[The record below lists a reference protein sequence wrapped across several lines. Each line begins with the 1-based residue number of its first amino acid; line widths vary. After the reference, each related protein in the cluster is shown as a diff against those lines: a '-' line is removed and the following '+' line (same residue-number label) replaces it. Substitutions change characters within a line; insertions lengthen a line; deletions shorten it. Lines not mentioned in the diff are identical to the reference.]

1 MISESLAI
9 GAGAMALS
17 WGLTAIVRQWVLARG
32 LLDVPNTRSSHTVA
46 TPRGGGI
53 AVVLVTTGGLVL
65 ATVLG
70 FSNVSLLLG
79 LTGGGALV
87 ALTGFLDD
95 RRGLP
100 VSLRLGAHVAAAVWA
115 VYWLGGMPPL
125 RVGEHIVVLGW
136 GGDLL
141 ALLAIVWCLNLFNFM
156 DGIDGLAASE
166 ATFVCWSAA
175 LLGAHGLG
183 VAIPLMVGCACLGF
197 LWWNWPPARIFL
209 GDVGSGYLGYVIAV
223 LALAATRAD
232 PAAAWVWLILGCAF
246 LVDATVT
253 LARRLARGERVSE
266 AHRSHAYQWL
276 ARRWGSHLR
285 VTLTVLTVNACWLL
299 PCAIYATGH
308 PAHAAVTAA
317 VAVGTVTVLVMLAG
331 GGRPE
336 ARERPRR

>member
-1 MISESLAI
+1 VSLELLAI
-9 GAGAMALS
+9 GVGALALS
-17 WGLTAIVRQWVLARG
+17 WLLTAIVRRLVLAHG

-46 TPRGGGI
+46 TPRGGGL
-53 AVVLVTTGGLVL
+53 AVVLVTTGGLAL
-65 ATVLG
+65 TTVLG
-70 FSNVSLLLG
+70 LSNVPLVLA

-115 VYWLGGMPPL
+115 LYWLGGMPPL
-125 RVGEHIVVLGW
+125 RIGEQVIALGW
-136 GGDLL
+136 GGELL

-175 LLGAHGLG
+175 LLGTHGLG
-183 VAIPLMVGCACLGF
+183 TAAPMVIGCACLGF
-197 LWWNWPPARIFL
+197 LWWNWPPARIFM

-223 LALAATRAD
+223 LALAASRAD
-232 PAAAWVWLILGCAF
+232 PVAAWVWLILGCAF
-246 LVDATVT
+246 LVDASVT

-276 ARRWGSHLR
+276 ARRWGSHRR
-285 VTLTVLTVNACWLL
+285 VTLTVLALNVCWLL
-299 PCAIYATGH
+299 PCAIFATRRPAYA
-308 PAHAAVTAA
+308 AATAA
-317 VAVGTVTVLVMLAG
+317 VAVGSLAVLVLVAG
-331 GGRPE
+331 GGRREAPQQ
-336 ARERPRR
+336 ARE